1 MASQD
6 EMTNVNIPE
15 MINAAPAK
23 NFFVEML
30 TRDIELEDAI
40 LDLLDNCIDG
50 IQRTI
55 KGRQSIEKPYKDFWA
70 KINFSGEYFQLEDNC
85 GGIPIDVA
93 KEYAFRMGRPI
104 NALNKDADIYTI
116 GTYGIGMKRAI
127 FKMGRSSY
135 ISSQTE
141 TDSFKVSINSDW
153 LDSDNNWELPLELT
167 SRLEDRNGTSIH
179 ITNLRDGIA
188 QEFSSEQ
195 STLLNSLV
203 RKISYYYSYIISKGF
218 SVSVNGKEVA
228 IQPLNFFWEGADKMI
243 SQSED
248 VIAPF
253 LYKAKQDGIDVEIAV
268 GLYRPTASQDE
279 VDDDKEGK
287 RRSSDS
293 AGWTII
299 CNDRVVVYCDKTRLT
314 GWGESTVPSYH
325 PQFIGISGIVNFHSK
340 DTSKLPLTTTKRG
353 IDASS
358 EIYLYVK
365 EYMREGLKIFTAY
378 TNKWKE
384 DIAKERKRINDIEYI
399 SSTEVF
405 SDIIPETVWKSPK
418 RRGDKKFSE
427 EKKYVPKLPTPPSKD
442 NTLKPKRITFSRPN
456 QEIQLVSEYLFE
468 DSEHTPSEVGDESFN
483 VILREAKK

>member
-1 MASQD
+1 MALQD
-6 EMTNVNIPE
+6 KIVNTSE

-40 LDLLDNCIDG
+40 LDLLDNCVDG

-55 KGRQSIEKPYKDFWA
+55 KDNQSTEKPYQNFWA

-85 GGIPIDVA
+85 GGIPINVA
-93 KEYAFRMGRPI
+93 KDYAFRMGRPI
-104 NALNKDADIYTI
+104 NASDKDKDVYTI

-135 ISSQTE
+135 ILSQTVD
-141 TDSFKVSINSDW
+141 DSFKVSINSEW
-153 LDSDNNWELPLELT
+153 LDSDNNWDLPLELT
-167 SRLEDRNGTSIH
+167 SRSEKQNGTLIH
-179 ITNLRDGIA
+179 ITHLRDGIA
-188 QEFSSEQ
+188 QGFSSEQ
-195 STLLNSLV
+195 STLMNSLI
-203 RKISYYYSYIISKGF
+203 RKISQHYSHIISKGF
-218 SVSVNGKEVA
+218 SILVNEKEVA
-228 IQPLNFFWEGADKMI
+228 IQPLNFFWEGASKMI
-243 SQSED
+243 NQSED

-253 LYKAKQDGIDVEIAV
+253 LYKAKQDGVDVEVAV

-279 VDDDKEGK
+279 LDDDKEGK

-299 CNDRVVVYCDKTRLT
+299 CNDRVVVYCDKTLLT
-314 GWGESTVPSYH
+314 GWGEATVPNYH
-325 PQFIGISGIVNFHSK
+325 PQFSGISGIVSFHSK

-353 IDASS
+353 VDASS
-358 EIYLYVK
+358 EIYLYIK
-365 EYMREGLKIFTAY
+365 GYMREGLKLFIAY

-384 DIAKERKRINDIEYI
+384 DIAKERRRTNDIEYI
-399 SSTEVF
+399 SSTEIF
-405 SDIIPETVWKSPK
+405 SGLIPEEAWKPL
-418 RRGDKKFSE
+418 RRGGKKFYD
-427 EKKYVPKLPTPPSKD
+427 EKKYVPKLPIPPSRD
-442 NTLKPKRITFSRPN
+442 SALKPKKIIFSRPN

-483 VILREAKK
+483 VVLREAKK

>member
-1 MASQD
+1 MTSQD

-55 KGRQSIEKPYKDFWA
+55 KNRQSTEKPYENFWA
-70 KINFSGEYFQLEDNC
+70 KINFSSEHFQLEDNC

-167 SRLEDRNGTSIH
+167 SRSDRQNGTLIH
-179 ITNLRDGIA
+179 VSDLRDGIA
-188 QEFSSEQ
+188 QEFSSE

-203 RKISYYYSYIISKGF
+203 RKISYHYSYIISKGF
-218 SVSVNGKEVA
+218 SVLVNGKEVA

-253 LYKAKQDGIDVEIAV
+253 LYKAKQDGIDIEVAV
-268 GLYRPTASQDE
+268 GLYRSTASQDE
-279 VDDDKEGK
+279 LDDEREGK

-314 GWGESTVPSYH
+314 GWGEAKVPSYH
-325 PQFIGISGIVNFHSK
+325 PQFIGISGVVNFHSK

-365 EYMREGLKIFTAY
+365 DYMREGLKLFTAY
-378 TNKWKE
+378 TNRWKE
-384 DIAKERKRINDIEYI
+384 DIAKERKRINDVEYI
-399 SSTEVF
+399 SSIEVF
-405 SDIIPETVWKSPK
+405 SDIIPEIVWKSL
-418 RRGDKKFSE
+418 RRGGKKFSE
-427 EKKYVPKLPTPPSKD
+427 ERKYVPKLPTPLLSKD
-442 NTLKPKRITFSRPN
+442 STLKPKKITFSRPN
-456 QEIQLVSEYLFE
+456 QEIKLVSEYLFE